1 MKIKTNISMVKLLI
15 TLLVTLTCYGC
26 CASSLDFSLNE
37 PKGTTI
43 YNASTSLPVKLGVDK
58 FVDLRPQLRGS
69 DNKKWLGFIPGVL
82 WVEIDT
88 DIPELYTGFSP
99 FNSKPFDF
107 SIARAIYYDLKQ
119 TNSFKDIV
127 FLPQDPYQKVDF
139 RLEGILKKSLIKET
153 GYYYGSSMYAWL
165 TRIFGL
171 PYVSYDISLV
181 VELRLRNLQNNKIFW
196 HGIISGEVIDKY
208 HSVYDLAK
216 GRKGKHIIAYDFS
229 SIIDKSLKK
238 LIPQMLQAIKTQINK
253 KYEQVSY

>member
-1 MKIKTNISMVKLLI
+1 MKTKLIKLNKYLIIVIISLL
-15 TLLVTLTCYGC
+15 CYGC
-26 CASSLDFSLNE
+26 YASSLDFSLKE
-37 PKGTTI
+37 PKGTNI
-43 YNASTSLPVKLGVDK
+43 YHSQHPLPVKLGVDK
-58 FVDLRPQLRGS
+58 FVDLRTQLRGS

-88 DIPELYTGFSP
+88 NIPELYTGFSP

-119 TNSFKDIV
+119 TNCFKTII

-165 TRIFGL
+165 TRILGL
-171 PYVSYDISLV
+171 PYVSYDITLV
-181 VELRLRNLQNNKIFW
+181 VKLRLRNLKNNKIFW
-196 HGIISGEVIDKY
+196 HGTISGEVIDKY

-216 GRKGKHIIAYDFS
+216 GRKGKHIIAYDFA
-229 SIIDKSLKK
+229 SIIDRSLKK
-238 LIPQMLQAIKTQINK
+238 LIPQMIKAIDMQLKLDK
-253 KYEQVSY
+253 RYE